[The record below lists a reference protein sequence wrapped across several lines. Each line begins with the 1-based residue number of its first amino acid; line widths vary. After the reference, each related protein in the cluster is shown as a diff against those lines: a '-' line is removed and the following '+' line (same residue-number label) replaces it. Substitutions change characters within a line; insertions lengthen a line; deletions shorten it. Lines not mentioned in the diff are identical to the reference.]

1 MLGRMQEP
9 AGPATRRPLTAV
21 VVLVAAIAALGVS
34 LALIP
39 SGLGPL
45 RLLAGTLLVACCGGL
60 WIAVAH
66 LRVARGGGRPPVWS
80 QRIIALVVAV
90 LGGLVVLNLMPAM
103 WALEPRIGVA
113 AYVLAVA
120 MVALAVGGVAI
131 GIAFFFYRPE
141 EDDSQATA

>member
-1 MLGRMQEP
+1 MDGNQLFF
-9 AGPATRRPLTAV
+9 
-21 VVLVAAIAALGVS
+21 
-34 LALIP
+34 LIF
-39 SGLGPL
+39 
-45 RLLAGTLLVACCGGL
+45 
-60 WIAVAH
+60 
-66 LRVARGGGRPPVWS
+66 
-80 QRIIALVVAV
+80 AV

>member
-45 RLLAGTLLVACCGGL
+45 RLLAGTLLVACCG
-60 WIAVAH
+60 IAVAH
-66 LRVARGGGRPPVWS
+66 LREARGGGRPPVWS